1 METFSSQL
9 GRVIRRRRLAAGL
22 SQEGLAERAALHR
35 NYVGLVE
42 RGERNV
48 TVDALARIA
57 AGLGVPLSRLVAE
70 AEEGQSA
77 GPDGG

>member
-1 METFSSQL
+1 VETLSSQL

-70 AEEGQSA
+70 AEA
-77 GPDGG
+77 GEPSDPDSG